1 MTVGRENATALG
13 KEGRAGQGLGTFK
26 VHIQD
31 VPRNSL
37 EEGQALTIR
46 IVSVAYKEG
55 LPEILGVSDNLT
67 EDFNQEVNILPS
79 MSLKFVTEKG

>member
-1 MTVGRENATALG
+1 M
-13 KEGRAGQGLGTFK
+13 
-26 VHIQD
+26 
-31 VPRNSL
+31 
-37 EEGQALTIR
+37 TIR

-67 EDFNQEVNILPS
+67 EDFNQEVNILSS